1 MASYRLPSIIRRDT
15 VQVKVQP
22 GRSMP
27 TERFRP
33 LGTFRGRDSLNADIS
48 RRIFGKDRN
57 RSPTVDEITEHDVE
71 AMRRAVELELLTFN
85 KWARANGKTAAPPP
99 KKDHFSLMSRFDP
112 CPTRA
117 VTPALP
123 GGREDT
129 TLGTRACPREDD
141 PKQEYCSIL
150 GEYACA
156 GCAKQRKKKRVTFR
170 LKQSYPNWD
179 TNPKTLCAPV
189 KTEQLRRAFPRQRSS
204 TSFSRGNKADTK
216 VTTKDKVRFEGRP
229 RSSLKQSKC
238 CWEGQVTEWEVM
250 QRMAE
255 QKKASW
261 EDAPRIVVP
270 TVTSRQRTD
279 SEATSVYVAPPIV

>member
-1 MASYRLPSIIRRDT
+1 MEMASYRLPSIIRRNT
-15 VQVKVQP
+15 VQVRVQP
-22 GRSMP
+22 GRPVP

-33 LGTFRGRDSLNADIS
+33 LGTFRGRDSLHSSIS
-48 RRIFGKDRN
+48 RRLFGKDRN

-85 KWARANGKTAAPPP
+85 KWTRANDKSVPP

-117 VTPALP
+117 VTPLP
-123 GGREDT
+123 ERREDPK
-129 TLGTRACPREDD
+129 LGTRTCPKADD

-150 GEYACA
+150 GEYACTA
-156 GCAKQRKKKRVTFR
+156 CTKQRKKKRVTFR
-170 LKQSYPNWD
+170 LNQSYPNWD
-179 TNPKTLCAPV
+179 TNPKTLCSPI
-189 KTEQLRRAFPRQRSS
+189 KTEQLRRAFPRQPSS

-216 VTTKDKVRFEGRP
+216 VTSKIRIEGRP
-229 RSSLKQSKC
+229 KSQLKRSKC
-238 CWEGQVTEWEVM
+238 CWEGQVTEYEVM

-279 SEATSVYVAPPIV
+279 SEATSVFVAPPIV